1 MNRVKSCHGLSFF
14 VTTWVIESSNIWLG
28 NRGKCLNL
36 KQITQ
41 WWKDVFNLS
50 VILIVAG
57 IGMSLLQNYIW
68 LSSGKCLFILST
80 RNWNNGQ
87 QKSHVRVSHELSIY
101 LRHLHQDQNL
111 PITSLSRRYQQF
123 CLPTIWRHATKKI
136 EVHPRS
142 IISALHYAL
151 KEDGNFTS
159 KRIKPYSGVSSLQDR
174 IVQGVLNNYG
184 YHYWQAR
191 RKRLLTGNDLKLCMK
206 FAKDKQKYY
215 DDGLWLS
222 GILFI

>member
-1 MNRVKSCHGLSFF
+1 M
-14 VTTWVIESSNIWLG
+14 
-28 NRGKCLNL
+28 
-36 KQITQ
+36 
-41 WWKDVFNLS
+41 S
-50 VILIVAG
+50 VILNVAR

-184 YHYWQAR
+184 SHYWQAR
-191 RKRLLTGNDLKLCMK
+191 RKRLLTGNDSKLRMK

-215 DDGLWLS
+215 DNGLWLS
-222 GILFI
+222 EILFI

>member
-14 VTTWVIESSNIWLG
+14 VTTWVIESSNIK
-28 NRGKCLNL
+28 GKCLNL

-50 VILIVAG
+50 VILIVAR

>member
-50 VILIVAG
+50 VILIVAR

-191 RKRLLTGNDLKLCMK
+191 RKRLLTGNDLKLRMK

>member
-50 VILIVAG
+50 VILIVAR